1 MKLNTR
7 FMTKNDCY
15 KAGRKISPQGIMIHS
30 TATPGVMAADWFSR
44 WNKSYQAGET
54 SRQVCVH
61 AFVDDK
67 EVWQYLPWNH
77 RGWHSG
83 GRANN
88 THIGIEICEPGGF
101 SYGSGS
107 TMVGY
112 DTKKNEVY
120 FRKAWNNTV
129 DLCVQLCKTYDLT
142 ERDIL
147 CHSEGHKKGIAS
159 NHSDV
164 MHWFPKH
171 GENMD
176 TFRAAVR
183 SALNNT
189 NAGPES
195 STSIKVGDVV
205 EVKSSVT
212 KYYPGGAT
220 IPSWVKTGSYHKVT
234 QIDSNGKPVI
244 KGGKTCV
251 LLGKTIGKNNGK
263 ESAGIMSWISED
275 AVRIIHSLTSET
287 KKSSNTPKYYRVQV
301 GAYSEKD
308 NAESMVKKL
317 KVAGFDGFIK
327 YE

>member
-1 MKLNTR
+1 
-7 FMTKNDCY
+7 MTKNDCY

-54 SRQVCVH
+54 SRQVAVH

-101 SYGSGS
+101 SYGRGS
-107 TMVGY
+107 AMVGY
-112 DTKKNEVY
+112 DVKKNESY
-120 FRKAWNNTV
+120 FRKAWENAV
-129 DLCVQLCKTYDLT
+129 ELCVQLCRTYNLT

-176 TFRAAVR
+176 TFRTAVKA
-183 SALNNT
+183 ALNET
-189 NAGPES
+189 NPDPETS
-195 STSIKVGDVV
+195 SSIKVGDVV
-205 EVKSSVT
+205 EVKSST
-212 KYYPGGAT
+212 AKYFPGGAR

-234 QIDSNGKPVI
+234 QIVSNGKPVI
-244 KGGKTCV
+244 KGGKPCV

-263 ESAGIMSWISED
+263 ESAGIMSWIEKD
-275 AVRIIHSLTSET
+275 ALTLINSST
-287 KKSSNTPKYYRVQV
+287 KTEKPSKGNKYYRVQV
-301 GAYSEKD
+301 GAFSKKD
-308 NAESMVKKL
+308 NAEAILKKL
-317 KVAGFDGFIK
+317 REAGFDGFIK
-327 YE
+327 FE

>member
-30 TATPGVMAADWFSR
+30 TATPGVMAAGWFSR

-54 SRQVCVH
+54 SRQVAVH

-101 SYGSGS
+101 SYGKGS
-107 TMVGY
+107 AMVGY
-112 DTKKNEVY
+112 DVKKNESY
-120 FRKAWNNTV
+120 FRKAWQNAV
-129 DLCVQLCKTYDLT
+129 QLCVQLCKTYDLT
-142 ERDIL
+142 ERDII
-147 CHSEGHKKGIAS
+147 CHSEGHEKGIAS
-159 NHSDV
+159 NHSDI

-171 GENMD
+171 GENMN
-176 TFRAAVR
+176 TFRAAVK
-183 SALNNT
+183 SALNESNT
-189 NAGPES
+189 DPETS
-195 STSIKVGDVV
+195 SSIKVGDVV
-205 EVKSSVT
+205 EVKSSTT

-220 IPSWVKTGSYHKVT
+220 IPSWVKTGPYHKVT
-234 QIDSNGKPVI
+234 QIVSNGKPVI
-244 KGGKTCV
+244 RGGKTCV

-263 ESAGIMSWISED
+263 ESTGIMSWIDKD
-275 AVRIIHSLTSET
+275 ALTLINSST
-287 KKSSNTPKYYRVQV
+287 KTEKPSKANKYYRVQV
-301 GAYSEKD
+301 GAFSKKN
-308 NAESMVKKL
+308 NAEAILKKL
-317 KVAGFDGFIK
+317 KAAGFDGFIK
-327 YE
+327 FE

>member
-15 KAGRKISPQGIMIHS
+15 KSGRKISPQGIMIHS

-101 SYGSGS
+101 SYGRGS
-107 TMVGY
+107 AMVGY
-112 DTKKNEVY
+112 DTKKNESY
-120 FRKAWNNTV
+120 FRQAWKIAV
-129 DLCVQLCKTYDLT
+129 ELCVSLCKTYGLT
-142 ERDIL
+142 ERDII

-159 NHSDV
+159 NHADV

-183 SALNNT
+183 SALNET
-189 NAGPES
+189 NPS
-195 STSIKVGDVV
+195 STLPEGIKVGDLVGI
-205 EVKSSVT
+205 KGSVD
-212 KYYPGGAT
+212 KYYPGGAE
-220 IPSWVKTGSYHKVT
+220 IPNWVKEDTYHVVT
-234 QIDSNGKPVI
+234 QIFSNGKPVV
-244 KGGKTCV
+244 KGGKACV
-251 LLGKTIGKNNGK
+251 LLGKKVDKKTGK
-263 ESAGIMSWISED
+263 ESSGIMSWINVG
-275 AVRIIHSLTSET
+275 ALTVIT
-287 KKSSNTPKYYRVQV
+287 KSSKSEKVTNKYYRVQV
-301 GAYSEKD
+301 GAFSKKE
-308 NAESMVKKL
+308 NAEELLEKVKK
-317 KVAGFDGFIK
+317 AGFEGYIK
-327 YE
+327 QD